1 MTDEEIDKLLA
12 NPSHPIYKILLI
24 LTLGLLAL
32 GGVLSPDDIRGVI
45 P

>member
-1 MTDEEIDKLLA
+1 MADEEVDKILA

-32 GGVLSPDDIRGVI
+32 GGVVSPSDVTDVI

>member
-1 MTDEEIDKLLA
+1 MTDEEVDKLLA
-12 NPSHPIYKILLI
+12 NPSHPIYKILLL

-32 GGVLSPDDIRGVI
+32 GGVVSPSDVTSVI

>member
-1 MTDEEIDKLLA
+1 MSDEEVDKLLA
-12 NPSHPIYKILLI
+12 NPSHPIYKILLL

-32 GGVLSPDDIRGVI
+32 GGVVSPSDVTNDI

>member
-1 MTDEEIDKLLA
+1 MSDEEVDKLLA
-12 NPSHPIYKILLI
+12 HPSHPIYKILLL

-32 GGVLSPDDIRGVI
+32 GGVVSPSDVTNVI

>member
-1 MTDEEIDKLLA
+1 MSDEEVDKLLA
-12 NPSHPIYKILLI
+12 NPSHPIYKILLL

-32 GGVLSPDDIRGVI
+32 GGVVSPSDVTNVI

>member
-1 MTDEEIDKLLA
+1 MTDEEVDKLLA
-12 NPSHPIYKILLI
+12 NPTHPIYKILLL

-32 GGVLSPDDIRGVI
+32 GGVVSPSDVTSVI